1 MTPDPKIS
9 SFLKSYPEV
18 PSHLVDK
25 ICTYY
30 KILVEWNPKI
40 NLTRNDRGERFF
52 IENVLDPILS
62 AKVYEGYRKKEGL
75 KPAKTLIDLGCG
87 GGFVGIFWTLL
98 QPELDCAILFDANR
112 KKINFCKQVI
122 RELGLKN
129 IEAIQGRAEKF
140 LIKGTVEEG
149 FDVVVS
155 RATWS
160 FSDFVKIAKKY
171 LAPFGEIVSFQG
183 PSFQTD
189 DPHFKILT
197 YNIPFLEQP
206 RRIVI
211 GKEKDIS
218 NDSMRYKYE

>member
-1 MTPDPKIS
+1 MTLNPKIS

-18 PSHLVDK
+18 SSHLVDK

-30 KILVEWNPKI
+30 TILTEWNSKI

-62 AKVYEGYRKKEGL
+62 VKVYEGYRKQEGL

-87 GGFVGIFWTLL
+87 GGFVGIFWSLILSGLDHSVLL
-98 QPELDCAILFDANR
+98 DSNR

-122 RELGLKN
+122 RKLGLKN
-129 IEAIQGRAEKF
+129 VEAIQGRAENIYCS
-140 LIKGTVEEG
+140 LIRPPMGDVFHG

-155 RATWS
+155 RATW
-160 FSDFVKIAKKY
+160 DFPEFANIAKKY
-171 LAPFGEIVSFQG
+171 LAPFGGEIVSFQG

-211 GKEKDIS
+211 GKKD
-218 NDSMRYKYE
+218 DL